1 MTVALLGFITGILIG
16 LTGTGGGS
24 VLTPLLLVFTPFP
37 ALVVIGTD
45 LVASAATKLVGFVE
59 HWRLG
64 RIYWGLAGYII
75 LGSLPGSVVGILV
88 IRVLKAHLS
97 PEVLEYSLK
106 VLVGLVLFAA
116 SFSLPYVRR
125 QKKRKISR
133 EITFHARMTHRGFL
147 AVGAAVGFLVAVT
160 SVGSGS
166 LLMVFML
173 LVAPMPI
180 AELVGTD
187 VMLGLATT
195 VLAGILHVWMG
206 HFNTSLFL
214 GLLMGSLPGVVLGSW
229 FSHRIPER
237 YFGWLLSV
245 LYFSLGARL
254 LLSF

>member
-1 MTVALLGFITGILIG
+1 MTVVLLGFITGILIG

-64 RIYWGLAGYII
+64 TIYWRLAGYIV
-75 LGSLPGSVVGILV
+75 LGSLPGSLLGILC
-88 IRVLKAHLS
+88 IRLLKADLS
-97 PEVLEYSLK
+97 ANALDYSLK
-106 VLVGLVLFAA
+106 AMVGLVLFAA
-116 SFSLPYVRR
+116 SLSLPYVR
-125 QKKRKISR
+125 KRKQMGRSGG
-133 EITFHARMTHRGFL
+133 ALPAKPMTHRRIL
-147 AVGAAVGFLVAVT
+147 LVGAVVGFLVAVT

-180 AELVGTD
+180 ADLVGTD
-187 VMLGLATT
+187 IMLGLATT
-195 VLAGILHVWMG
+195 VLAGSLHVWMG
-206 HFNTSLFL
+206 HFNEHLFL
-214 GLLMGSLPGVVLGSW
+214 GLLTGSLPGVMVGSW

-237 YFGWLLSV
+237 YFSWLLSV

>member
-1 MTVALLGFITGILIG
+1 MTVALLGFITGVLIG

-64 RIYWGLAGYII
+64 AIYWRLAGYIV
-75 LGSLPGSVVGILV
+75 LGSLPGSVLGILC
-88 IRVLKAHLS
+88 IRWLKADLS
-97 PEVLEYSLK
+97 ASALDYSLK
-106 VLVGLVLFAA
+106 ALVGLVLFAA
-116 SFSLPYVRR
+116 SVSLPYVR
-125 QKKRKISR
+125 KRKRIGHSGDGQP
-133 EITFHARMTHRGFL
+133 AKAMSHRRVL
-147 AVGAAVGFLVAVT
+147 LVGAIVGFLVAVT

-180 AELVGTD
+180 ADLVGTD
-187 VMLGLATT
+187 IMLGLATT
-195 VLAGILHVWMG
+195 VLAGSLHVWMG
-206 HFNTSLFL
+206 HFNEHLFL
-214 GLLMGSLPGVVLGSW
+214 GLLTGSLPGVMVGSW

-237 YFGWLLSV
+237 YFSWLLSV
-245 LYFSLGARL
+245 IYFSLGARL

>member
-1 MTVALLGFITGILIG
+1 MTVPLLGFLTGILIG

-37 ALVVIGTD
+37 VLVVIGTD

-64 RIYWGLAGYII
+64 RIYWRLAGYIV
-75 LGSLPGSVVGILV
+75 LGSLPGSLLGILF
-88 IRVLKAHLS
+88 IRILKANLS
-97 PEVLEYSLK
+97 AQTLDYSLK
-106 VLVGLVLFAA
+106 AFVGVVLFAA
-116 SFSLPYVRR
+116 SLSLPYVR
-125 QKKRKISR
+125 KRKKLGGGAPAW
-133 EITFHARMTHRGFL
+133 THGVTHRGFL
-147 AVGAAVGFLVAVT
+147 LVGAVVGFLVAMT

-187 VMLGLATT
+187 ILLGLATT
-195 VLAGILHVWMG
+195 ALAASLHVWMG
-206 HFNTSLFL
+206 HFNESLFL
-214 GLLMGSLPGVVLGSW
+214 GLLLGSLPGVVVGSW

-237 YFGWLLSV
+237 YFSWLLSV

>member
-1 MTVALLGFITGILIG
+1 MTVPLLGFITGILIG
-16 LTGTGGGS
+16 LTGAGGGS
-24 VLTPLLLVFTPFP
+24 VLTPLLLVFTPYP
-37 ALVVIGTD
+37 VLVVIGTD

-64 RIYWGLAGYII
+64 RIYWRLAGYII
-75 LGSLPGSVVGILV
+75 LGSLPGSLAGILLV
-88 IRVLKAHLS
+88 RILKTHLS
-97 PEVLEYSLK
+97 AEVLDYSLK
-106 VLVGLVLFAA
+106 AFVGLVLFAA
-116 SFSLPYVRR
+116 SLSLPYVR
-125 QKKRKISR
+125 KRKRMKGSGGT
-133 EITFHARMTHRGFL
+133 TFHPQITHRGFVV
-147 AVGAAVGFLVAVT
+147 VGAVVGFLVAVT

-187 VMLGLATT
+187 IMLGLATT
-195 VLAGILHVWMG
+195 VLAGSLHVWMG
-206 HFNTSLFL
+206 HFNEHLFL
-214 GLLMGSLPGVVLGSW
+214 GLLMGSLPGVVVGSW

-237 YFGWLLSV
+237 YFSWLLSV